1 MSKRARF
8 SISPL
13 SMIFLLALSICTDR
27 STLAQSPST
36 YVSSIAAKA
45 GIVLEPLPHLQGTS
59 LLTLPPDVAL
69 PEEMTSPK
77 QGSIYAVQLG
87 QEREYWLKQIAA
99 TPALRDVHW
108 RPDFSSV
115 DAYRRSFRDHREN
128 LRKML
133 GLLDLGDKSSE
144 VKSVVLESDGVGV
157 EDVTIELQEDFR
169 ARALLFVPHGK
180 AVGAVMALPDSEESR
195 EAFAGIAEGET
206 PASWLTSLLEHRLVV
221 CVPVTVERDNDFPFG
236 KLHHIDRRQLLYR
249 QGFIVG
255 RTLVGLEVQQTL
267 ALRDYLVS
275 RFLLLKGQVAV
286 LGDGQGGM
294 TALYAAAMDGS
305 FGAVAA
311 INYFR
316 QREDCWQ
323 EPVDRMLYGQLNEF
337 GDAEIA
343 ALIAPQR
350 LHIIYAPN
358 GPTPAGSVHAELART
373 KRFYAGL
380 GKPGELSVSEEP
392 SGNELATAASKI
404 ATWIGPT
411 EEQTKPL
418 INVRVTS
425 GEVVKA
431 RDEQFEALHQYLRRL
446 DAESDAARESH
457 WKLLSTPPLDR
468 VHRAEALRQE
478 LRQLV
483 GVIPT
488 GNGPLNPRTRLL
500 RLTDKFAAYD
510 VLLDVL
516 PGVEAYGQLLI
527 PRNKAGR
534 LPVVICQHG
543 LGDEPAKII
552 GLERQPLEVEPT
564 IYNSL
569 GARLADLGYVVFAPY
584 VTVPMPQEALVNP
597 LVRQAA
603 TLEKMRTSLELAKL
617 HRIIDFLQSLPQ
629 VDSKRIGYYGLSYG
643 GYSVIWMSPLEPR
656 IRAAVISG
664 HFNDWRTKITYEE
677 RETGYE
683 TSYLK
688 HPDADFYNW
697 NVLNRFTHVE
707 LIAAQW
713 PRPVCVEFGERDSTT
728 TPEWHARA
736 WQEVTA
742 YSRAW
747 ELDGL
752 EAKIVRVHF
761 DGVHEIH
768 GIGTFAFLNRWL
780 QPQQPDGRDYAYTP
794 VERQPAGPYDGLADT
809 STTTL
814 PYVTYDLDSAQD
826 ARVAGRFHVSR
837 ESPIFA
843 GLAIKLSRVG
853 VPGDLIVRFG
863 TKDGGNDLGETRI
876 PAQSIHPLFDLMYK
890 AKIKPVR
897 LDSSKQYFFE
907 VRTLSGKAPL
917 DCYRVYGPKP
927 IGGKDY
933 PPNFGLSF
941 KVLPTTETTMAT
953 KVEQRFDFVR
963 PLLDAYTGGLPI
975 IATDAAPP
983 RPDEISINNGWSI
996 RTEQGEDEVVQTA
1009 AADLRQ
1015 FFQNILKIDVKT
1027 SQNPAGPHVAL
1038 RVAAPGI
1045 AGVSTS
1051 EGYRI
1056 SVTKSGIDIEALTPR
1071 GVMRGVYALEDLFR
1085 LRKGPFIKTA
1095 SLIRNC
1101 RFPRRMTREVDVTGI
1116 HRGDTSLPFAY
1127 TDGLLQ
1133 RISHSG
1139 FNGLWVWVNTEEVT
1153 LESKMFPELNDPEA
1167 AVRLA
1172 RLDDL
1177 TRRARRFGIDIYAYF
1192 ATGGYHHHLP
1202 ESFFQNH
1209 PETRGYGWGPPM
1221 CTSTESVRQYYTET
1235 VGTLFHHA
1243 PLVRGL
1249 IVIYDSE
1256 GFWYCGNAE
1265 HSLKECPRCSHR
1277 TQQEVAAEILTTLD
1291 NAVHKFGG
1299 RDKDMIAENYN
1310 MESEWV
1316 LKLLPMLPKD
1326 IIVQSDF
1333 NKGMVVEK
1341 DGIRHQ
1347 TEDYIISAVGPPE
1360 LFVSEYK
1367 EARADGLTI
1376 TTKTENSVSQEFIF
1390 VPYIPCLEQWYQRI
1404 AKIREYDLNG
1414 WFGNWFFYGFT
1425 SSRTEEL
1432 INRMSFD
1439 PAPSMEELLQ
1449 QQAERDFGYK
1459 AAPYVLAAWHDFS
1472 EGIRAFPYSDSV
1484 ARYPGPLQRGPSN
1497 PFFLDPAVPNFGRAR
1512 AWQNDLQWTDP
1523 WGPEIT
1529 AKYLGQLEDWFL
1541 KGDAELGE
1549 ARRVAEPEYH
1559 SAIDSELRVGRTI
1572 QTAVRSTLNL
1582 IEWLRARD
1590 AYAGAKSESGRREA
1604 LEAMN
1609 KVAVAEQENAQS
1621 ILPLLNGDSRLGY
1634 ASDGAGIIRGGLF
1647 TPDLVGWKTGQL
1659 DDLLLRLLPARAPAE
1674 SAGSNNDR

>member
-1 MSKRARF
+1 MKLVKYRKSCMSLIFFLFF
-8 SISPL
+8 SVSRGQGP
-13 SMIFLLALSICTDR
+13 M
-27 STLAQSPST
+27 AQSPSAH
-36 YVSSIAAKA
+36 VAAMAAKA
-45 GIVLEPLPHLQGTS
+45 GIVQEPFPHLRGTS
-59 LLTLPPDVAL
+59 LLTLPTDVPL
-69 PEEMTSPK
+69 PEALTSPK

-99 TPALRDVHW
+99 TPALRDNLW

-115 DAYRRSFRDHREN
+115 DAYRKSLQEHREN

-133 GLLDLGDKSSE
+133 GLVDLSNKSLDA
-144 VKSVVLESDGVGV
+144 KSVILESDGVGV
-157 EDVTIELQEDFR
+157 EDVTITLDEELR
-169 ARALLFVPHGK
+169 ARALLFIPQGK
-180 AVGAVMALPDSEESR
+180 VVGAVIALSDSAESR
-195 EAFAGIAEGET
+195 ETFTGVAEGK
-206 PASWLTSLLEHRLVV
+206 ASATWLTSLLEERLVV
-221 CVPVTVERDNDFPFG
+221 CVPVTVERGSDFAFG
-236 KLHHIDRRQLLYR
+236 ERYRIDRRQFLHRL
-249 QGFIVG
+249 GFIVG

-267 ALRDYLVS
+267 ALRNYLAS
-275 RFLLLKGQVAV
+275 RFLLQKRQVAI
-286 LGDGQGGM
+286 LGEVQGGM
-294 TALYAAAMDGS
+294 TALHAAAADGG
-305 FGAVAA
+305 FGGVVVV
-311 INYFR
+311 NYF
-316 QREDCWQ
+316 QHREDCWE

-343 ALIAPQR
+343 ALIAPQP
-350 LHIIYAPN
+350 LQIFYTAD
-358 GPTPAGSVHAELART
+358 GPTPAGSVQSELARA
-373 KRFYAGL
+373 KRFYVGL
-380 GKPGELSVSEEP
+380 GKLEELGASQKP
-392 SGNELATAASKI
+392 SGEALAAGATKI
-404 ATWIGPT
+404 ATWLGAVQKGTRPEIT
-411 EEQTKPL
+411 
-418 INVRVTS
+418 IRVAS
-425 GEVVKA
+425 GDVVKA
-431 RDEQFEALHQYLRRL
+431 RDEQFEAVHKYLRRL
-446 DAESDAARESH
+446 DAGSDATRDNR
-457 WKLLSTPPLDR
+457 WKLLSTPPSER
-468 VHRAEALRQE
+468 VRRAEALRSE

-483 GVIPT
+483 GVVPT
-488 GNGPLNPRTRLL
+488 GNGPLHPRTRLL

-510 VLLDVL
+510 TLLDVL

-527 PRNKAGR
+527 PRNRVGR

-552 GLERQPLEVEPT
+552 GLESEPLEQEPT
-564 IYNSL
+564 IYHSL
-569 GARLADLGYVVFAPY
+569 GSRLADLGYVVFAPY
-584 VTVPMPQEALVNP
+584 VTVPMPQEVFVNP

-603 TLEKMRTSLELAKL
+603 TLGKMRTSLELAKL

-629 VDSKRIGYYGLSYG
+629 VDAKRIGYYGLSYG

-656 IRAAVISG
+656 ISATVISG

-677 RETGYE
+677 QETGYQ

-707 LIAAQW
+707 LMAAKW
-713 PRPVCVEFGERDSTT
+713 PRPVCVEFGERDTTT
-728 TPEWHARA
+728 TPEWHTQA
-736 WQEVTA
+736 WQKVTA
-742 YSRAW
+742 YSHAW
-747 ELDGL
+747 DLDGL
-752 EAKIVRVHF
+752 AAKIVRVHF

-780 QPQQPDGRDYAYTP
+780 QPQQLDGRDYAYTP

-814 PYVTYDLDSAQD
+814 PYVTYELDSAQD
-826 ARVAGRFHVSR
+826 ARVTGRFHVSQ
-837 ESPIFA
+837 ESLIFA

-853 VPGDLIVRFG
+853 VPGDVIVRFG
-863 TKDGGNDLGETRI
+863 TKDGANDLGESRI

-941 KVLPTTETTMAT
+941 KALPTTQTTIAT

-963 PLLDAYTGGLPI
+963 PLLDAYTGGPPI

-983 RPDEISINNGWSI
+983 RPDEISINDGWSI

-1027 SQNPAGPHVAL
+1027 SQNSAGPHVAL

-1051 EGYRI
+1051 EGYKI
-1056 SVTKSGIDIEALTPR
+1056 SATKSEIDIEALTPR
-1071 GVMRGVYALEDLFR
+1071 GVMRGTYALEDLFR

-1133 RISHSG
+1133 RISHGG

-1172 RLDDL
+1172 RLEDL
-1177 TRRARRFGIDIYAYF
+1177 TRRARRYGIDIYAYF

-1202 ESFFQNH
+1202 ESFFENH
-1209 PETRGYGWGPPM
+1209 PEVRGYGWGPPM
-1221 CTSTESVRQYYTET
+1221 CTSTESVRRYYTET
-1235 VGTLFHHA
+1235 VGTLFRHA

-1256 GFWYCGNAE
+1256 GFWYCGNSE
-1265 HSLKECPRCSHR
+1265 HSLKQCPRCSHR

-1299 RDKDMIAENYN
+1299 PDKDMIAENYN

-1347 TEDYIISAVGPPE
+1347 TEDYIISSVGPPE
-1360 LFVSEYK
+1360 LFVKEYK
-1367 EARADGLTI
+1367 EARTDGLAI

-1439 PAPSMEELLQ
+1439 PAPSMEELLR

-1459 AAPYVLAAWHDFS
+1459 AAPYVLRAWHEFS
-1472 EGIRAFPYSDSV
+1472 EGIRAFPYSDAV

-1512 AWQNDLQWTDP
+1512 AWQNDLRWTDP
-1523 WGPEIT
+1523 WGPEIA

-1541 KGDAELGE
+1541 KGDAQLGE
-1549 ARRVAEPEYH
+1549 ARSVAEPEYH

-1609 KVAVAEQENAQS
+1609 KVAVAEQENAQR

-1647 TPDLVGWKTGQL
+1647 TPDLVGWKTGQI
-1659 DDLLLRLLPARAPAE
+1659 DDLLLRLLPVRAPAE
-1674 SAGSNNDR
+1674 SAGSNDR